1 MEKRITGI
9 AVSPGIAIGKV
20 YLFEKKE
27 VEINKC
33 PCKNPEE
40 EKAKLIEG
48 RNKTKEQ
55 LQKIRETTAKK
66 VSEEKAAIFDAHI
79 TLLEDED
86 LLQEVNDIITDEK
99 VSADYA
105 LSRGIEVYRQILSD
119 VQDEY
124 LRERAG
130 DLADIADRWIRNLLG
145 EKILE
150 LSEVPENSIIVARDL
165 TPSDTANLNLE
176 NTLGF
181 ITEIGGR
188 TSHTSIMARSL
199 EIPAV
204 VGIGSIIKEIKSI
217 SNKGNDLSII
227 LNGNTGGVII
237 EPTEKSI
244 EECKK
249 LKEEFDKSRALLK
262 EYAHR
267 DAISKDGTKIRVY
280 ANIGSPAD
288 LGGALKNGAD
298 GIGLYRTEF
307 LFMENTDFPTEEEQ
321 FKAYKE
327 VVEAMSG
334 HTVTIRTMD
343 IGGDKHLPYLDMPV
357 EENPALGW
365 RALRICL
372 DKPAIIKTQF
382 RALLR
387 ASAFGKV
394 KIMLPMIVS
403 IEELRKAKA
412 IFNDCK
418 LELIKE
424 NITFNESLELGI
436 MIETPSVIFR
446 AESFARES
454 DFFSIGTNDLTQ
466 YTLAS
471 DRGNEKIASICD
483 PYNPSV
489 LIAIKMAID
498 GAHSSGI
505 IISMCGELAG
515 DLLAVPLLFGLG
527 LDVFSISAISIPEVK
542 KMIISLDKSECAM
555 LAKRVLTLSTS
566 EEVKAELL
574 RFMEIHERGDT
585 ISY

>member
-1 MEKRITGI
+1 NYNMEKRITGI
-9 AVSPGIAIGKV
+9 GVSPGIAIGKV
-20 YLFEKKE
+20 YLFLKKDI
-27 VEINKC
+27 VISKC
-33 PCKNPEE
+33 PCKEVE
-40 EKAKLIEG
+40 SEKAKLLEA

-55 LQKIRETTAKK
+55 LLKIRESTAKK

-86 LLQEVNDIITDEK
+86 LLEEVNNIITDDK
-99 VSADYA
+99 VCAEYA
-105 LSRGIEVYRQILSD
+105 LSQGIEIYTKMLSE
-119 VQDEY
+119 VEDEY

-130 DLADIADRWIRNLLG
+130 DLLDISDRWIRNIQG
-145 EKILE
+145 EDIVDVSNLPKD
-150 LSEVPENSIIVARDL
+150 SIVIARDL
-165 TPSDTANLNLE
+165 TPSDTANLDLD
-176 NTLGF
+176 NTLAF
-181 ITEIGGR
+181 VTEIGGR

-199 EIPAV
+199 ELPAV
-204 VGIGSIIKEIKSI
+204 VGVGDSLSDIENDQII
-217 SNKGNDLSII
+217 II
-227 LNGNTGGVII
+227 NGNTGSVIVN
-237 EPTEKSI
+237 PTKESI
-244 EECKK
+244 DECLK
-249 LKEEFDKSRALLK
+249 LKEEFDKKRALLK
-262 EYAHR
+262 EYAHK

-288 LGGALKNGAD
+288 LGGVLKNGAD

-307 LFMENTDFPTEEEQ
+307 LFMENTDFPTEDEQ

-327 VVEAMSG
+327 VAVAMSG

-343 IGGDKHLPYLDMPV
+343 IGGDKYLPYLEMPK

-372 DKPAIIKTQF
+372 DKTSIIRTQF

-387 ASAFGKV
+387 ASAFGKIKV
-394 KIMLPMIVS
+394 MLPMIVS
-403 IEELRKAKA
+403 IEELRKAKS
-412 IFNDCK
+412 IFNECK
-418 LELIKE
+418 LELMKE
-424 NITFNESLELGI
+424 NIPFNEALELGM
-436 MIETPSVIFR
+436 MIETPSVVFR
-446 AESFARES
+446 AEAFARES

-471 DRGNEKIASICD
+471 DRGNEKIAAICD

-489 LIAIKMAID
+489 LIAIKMAIE
-498 GAHSSGI
+498 GAHASGI

-527 LDVFSISAISIPEVK
+527 LDVFSMSAISIPEVK
-542 KMIISLDKSECAM
+542 KMIISLDKSECQM
-555 LAKRVLTLSTS
+555 LAKRVLSLDTA

-574 RFMEIHERGDT
+574 RFIEVHERGGT

>member
-27 VEINKC
+27 IEINKC

-40 EKAKLIEG
+40 EKAKLIEA
-48 RNKTKEQ
+48 RDKTKEQ
-55 LQKIRETTAKK
+55 LQKIRENTAKK

-105 LSRGIEVYRQILSD
+105 LSKGIEVYRQILSD

-130 DLADIADRWIRNLLG
+130 DLADIADRWIRNILG
-145 EKILE
+145 ETIVE
-150 LSEVPENSIIVARDL
+150 LSDIPKNSIIIARDL

-204 VGIGSIIKEIKSI
+204 VGIGSIIKDIKAIKTKSDI
-217 SNKGNDLSII
+217 TII

-237 EPTEKSI
+237 EPSEKSI
-244 EECKK
+244 EECEK
-249 LKEEFDKSRALLK
+249 LKVEFDKNRALLK
-262 EYAHR
+262 EFAHR

-372 DKPAIIKTQF
+372 DRQSIIKTQF

-403 IEELRKAKA
+403 LEELRKAKA

-418 LELIKE
+418 LELMKE
-424 NITFNESLELGI
+424 NVAFNETLELGI
-436 MIETPSVIFR
+436 MIETPSVVFKS
-446 AESFARES
+446 ESFARES

-466 YTLAS
+466 YTLAA

-527 LDVFSISAISIPEVK
+527 LDVFSMSAISIPEVK
-542 KMIISLDKSECAM
+542 KMIISLDKPECAM
-555 LAKRVLTLSTS
+555 LAKRVLSLSTS

-574 RFMEIHERGDT
+574 RFMEIHERGET

>member
-27 VEINKC
+27 IEINKC

-40 EKAKLIEG
+40 EKAKLIEA
-48 RNKTKEQ
+48 RDKTKEQ
-55 LQKIRETTAKK
+55 LQKIRENTAKK

-105 LSRGIEVYRQILSD
+105 LSKGIEVYRQILSD

-130 DLADIADRWIRNLLG
+130 DLADIADRWIRNILG
-145 EKILE
+145 ETIVE
-150 LSEVPENSIIVARDL
+150 LSDIPKNSIIIARDL

-204 VGIGSIIKEIKSI
+204 VGIGSIIKDIKAIKTKSDI
-217 SNKGNDLSII
+217 SII
-227 LNGNTGGVII
+227 VNGNTGGVII
-237 EPTEKSI
+237 EPSEKSI
-244 EECKK
+244 EECEK
-249 LKEEFDKSRALLK
+249 LKVEFDRNRALLK
-262 EYAHR
+262 EFAHR

-372 DKPAIIKTQF
+372 DRQSIIKTQF

-403 IEELRKAKA
+403 LEELRKAKA

-418 LELIKE
+418 LELMKE
-424 NITFNESLELGI
+424 NVAFNEALELGI
-436 MIETPSVIFR
+436 MIETPSVVFKS
-446 AESFARES
+446 ESFARES

-466 YTLAS
+466 YTLAA

-527 LDVFSISAISIPEVK
+527 LDVFSMSAISIPEVK
-542 KMIISLDKSECAM
+542 KMIISLDKPECAM
-555 LAKRVLTLSTS
+555 LAKRVLSLSTS

>member
-27 VEINKC
+27 IEINKC

-40 EKAKLIEG
+40 EKTKLIEA
-48 RNKTKEQ
+48 RDKTKEQ
-55 LQKIRETTAKK
+55 LQKIRENTAKK

-130 DLADIADRWIRNLLG
+130 DLADIADRWIRNILG
-145 EKILE
+145 ETIVE
-150 LSEVPENSIIVARDL
+150 LSDIPKNSIIIARDL

-204 VGIGSIIKEIKSI
+204 VGIGSIIKDIKSI
-217 SNKGNDLSII
+217 KTKSDITII

-237 EPTEKSI
+237 EPSEKSI
-244 EECKK
+244 EECEK
-249 LKEEFDKSRALLK
+249 LKVEFDRNRALLK
-262 EYAHR
+262 EFAHR

-372 DKPAIIKTQF
+372 DRQSIIKTQF

-403 IEELRKAKA
+403 LEELRKAKA

-418 LELIKE
+418 LELMKE
-424 NITFNESLELGI
+424 NVAFNEALELGI
-436 MIETPSVIFR
+436 MIETPSVVFKS
-446 AESFARES
+446 ESFARES

-466 YTLAS
+466 YTLAA
-471 DRGNEKIASICD
+471 DRGNEKMASICD

-527 LDVFSISAISIPEVK
+527 LDVFSMSAISIPEVK
-542 KMIISLDKSECAM
+542 KMIISLDKPECAM
-555 LAKRVLTLSTS
+555 LAKRVLSLSTS

>member
-9 AVSPGIAIGKV
+9 GVSPGIAIGKV
-20 YLFEKKE
+20 YLLVKKDI
-27 VEINKC
+27 VISKC
-33 PCKNPEE
+33 PCKDVSEE
-40 EKAKLIEG
+40 QGKLLDA
-48 RNKTKEQ
+48 RNKTRDQ
-55 LQKIRETTAKK
+55 LIKIRETTAKK

-86 LLQEVNDIITDEK
+86 LLEEVNDIIANDK
-99 VSADYA
+99 VCAEYA
-105 LSRGIEVYRQILSD
+105 LSQGIEVYRKILSE
-119 VQDEY
+119 VEDEY

-130 DLADIADRWIRNLLG
+130 DLVDISDRWIRNIQG
-145 EKILE
+145 EEIADVSNLPKD
-150 LSEVPENSIIVARDL
+150 SIVVARDL
-165 TPSDTANLNLE
+165 TPSDTANLDLD
-176 NTLGF
+176 NTLAF

-199 EIPAV
+199 ELPAV
-204 VGIGSIIKEIKSI
+204 VGIGEIVKDLKNEQTIIV
-217 SNKGNDLSII
+217 
-227 LNGNTGGVII
+227 NGNTGNVII
-237 EPTEKSI
+237 NPSDESI
-244 EECKK
+244 DSCLK
-249 LKEEFDKSRALLK
+249 LKEEFDKKRALLK
-262 EYAHR
+262 EYAHK

-327 VVEAMSG
+327 VAVAMSG

-343 IGGDKHLPYLDMPV
+343 IGGDKYLPYLEMPK

-372 DKPAIIKTQF
+372 DKTSIIKTQF

-387 ASAFGKV
+387 ASAFGKIKV
-394 KIMLPMIVS
+394 MLPMIVS
-403 IEELRKAKA
+403 MEELRKAKN

-418 LELIKE
+418 LELMKE
-424 NITFNESLELGI
+424 NIAFNESLELGM
-436 MIETPSVIFR
+436 MIETPSVVFR
-446 AESFARES
+446 AEAFARES

-471 DRGNEKIASICD
+471 DRGNEKIAAICD

-489 LIAIKMAID
+489 LTAIKMAID
-498 GAHSSGI
+498 GAHASGI

-527 LDVFSISAISIPEVK
+527 LDVFSMSAISIPEVK
-542 KMIISLDKSECAM
+542 KMIISLDKAECKM
-555 LAKRVLTLSTS
+555 LAKRVLSLDTAD
-566 EEVKAELL
+566 EVKAELL
-574 RFMEIHERGDT
+574 RFLEVHEKGGT

>member
-1 MEKRITGI
+1 M
-9 AVSPGIAIGKV
+9 
-20 YLFEKKE
+20 
-27 VEINKC
+27 
-33 PCKNPEE
+33 
-40 EKAKLIEG
+40 
-48 RNKTKEQ
+48 
-55 LQKIRETTAKK
+55 
-66 VSEEKAAIFDAHI
+66 
-79 TLLEDED
+79 LEDED
-86 LLQEVNDIITDEK
+86 LLEEVNNIIADDK
-99 VSADYA
+99 VCAEYA
-105 LSRGIEVYRQILSD
+105 LSQGIEVYTKILSE
-119 VQDEY
+119 VEDEY

-130 DLADIADRWIRNLLG
+130 DLADISDRWIRNIQG
-145 EKILE
+145 EEITDVSNLPKD
-150 LSEVPENSIIVARDL
+150 SVVVARDL
-165 TPSDTANLNLE
+165 TPSDTANLDLD

-204 VGIGSIIKEIKSI
+204 VGIGEILKDLENNQTIII
-217 SNKGNDLSII
+217 
-227 LNGNTGGVII
+227 NGNTGAVII
-237 EPTEKSI
+237 DPSKESI
-244 EECKK
+244 DECLK
-249 LKEEFDKSRALLK
+249 LKDEFDKKRALLK
-262 EYAHR
+262 EYAHK
-267 DAISKDGTKIRVY
+267 DAVSKDGTKIRVY

-288 LGGALKNGAD
+288 LGGVLKNGAD

-327 VVEAMSG
+327 VAVAMSG

-343 IGGDKHLPYLDMPV
+343 IGGDKYLPYLEMPK

-372 DKPAIIKTQF
+372 DKTSIIRTQF

-387 ASAFGKV
+387 ASAFGKIKV
-394 KIMLPMIVS
+394 MLPMIVS
-403 IEELRKAKA
+403 LEELRKAKS
-412 IFNDCK
+412 IFNECK
-418 LELIKE
+418 LELVKE
-424 NITFNESLELGI
+424 NIAFNEALELGM
-436 MIETPSVIFR
+436 MIETPSVVFR
-446 AESFARES
+446 AEAFAREA

-466 YTLAS
+466 YTLAA

-498 GAHSSGI
+498 GAHANGI

-527 LDVFSISAISIPEVK
+527 LDVFSMSAISIPEVK
-542 KMIISLDKSECAM
+542 KMIISLDKTECQM
-555 LAKRVLTLSTS
+555 LAKRVLTLDTAD
-566 EEVKAELL
+566 EVKAELL
-574 RFMEIHERGDT
+574 RFLEIHEKGET

>member
-1 MEKRITGI
+1 MEKRISGI
-9 AVSPGIAIGKV
+9 GVSPGIAIGKV
-20 YLFEKKE
+20 YLLLKKDI
-27 VEINKC
+27 VVSKC
-33 PCKNPEE
+33 PCANVAEE
-40 EKAKLIEG
+40 QKKLLEA

-55 LQKIRETTAKK
+55 LLKIRETTAKK

-86 LLQEVNDIITDEK
+86 LLEEVNNIIADDK
-99 VSADYA
+99 VCAEYA
-105 LSRGIEVYRQILSD
+105 LSQGIEVYTKILSE
-119 VQDEY
+119 VEDEY

-130 DLADIADRWIRNLLG
+130 DLVDISDRWIRNIQG
-145 EKILE
+145 EEIADVSNLPKD
-150 LSEVPENSIIVARDL
+150 SIVVARDL
-165 TPSDTANLNLE
+165 TPSDTANLDLD
-176 NTLGF
+176 NTLAF

-199 EIPAV
+199 ELPAV
-204 VGIGSIIKEIKSI
+204 VGIGEIVKDLQNEQTIIV
-217 SNKGNDLSII
+217 
-227 LNGNTGGVII
+227 NGNTGNVII
-237 EPTEKSI
+237 NPSDESI
-244 EECKK
+244 DSCLK
-249 LKEEFDKSRALLK
+249 LKEEFDKKRALLK
-262 EYAHR
+262 EYAHK

-327 VVEAMSG
+327 VAVAMSG

-343 IGGDKHLPYLDMPV
+343 IGGDKYLPYLEMPK

-372 DKPAIIKTQF
+372 DKTSIIKTQF

-387 ASAFGKV
+387 ASAFGKIKV
-394 KIMLPMIVS
+394 MLPMIVS
-403 IEELRKAKA
+403 MEELRKAKN

-418 LELIKE
+418 LELMKE
-424 NITFNESLELGI
+424 NIAFNESLELGM
-436 MIETPSVIFR
+436 MIETPSVVFR
-446 AESFARES
+446 AEAFARES

-471 DRGNEKIASICD
+471 DRGNEKIAAICD

-489 LIAIKMAID
+489 LTAIKMAID
-498 GAHSSGI
+498 GAHASGI

-527 LDVFSISAISIPEVK
+527 LDVFSMSAISIPEVK
-542 KMIISLDKSECAM
+542 KMIISLDKAECKM
-555 LAKRVLTLSTS
+555 LAKRVLSLDTAD
-566 EEVKAELL
+566 EVKAELL
-574 RFMEIHERGDT
+574 RFLEVHEKGGT

>member
-1 MEKRITGI
+1 MEKKITGI
-9 AVSPGIAIGKV
+9 GVSPGIAIGKV
-20 YLFEKKE
+20 YLFLKKDI
-27 VEINKC
+27 VISKC
-33 PCKNPEE
+33 PCKEVASE
-40 EKAKLIEG
+40 QAKLLDA

-55 LQKIRETTAKK
+55 LLKIREATAKK
-66 VSEEKAAIFDAHI
+66 VSEEKASIFDAHI

-86 LLQEVNDIITDEK
+86 LLEEVNNIIADEK
-99 VSADYA
+99 VCAEYA
-105 LSRGIEVYRQILSD
+105 LSQGIEVYTKILSE
-119 VQDEY
+119 VEDEY

-130 DLADIADRWIRNLLG
+130 DLVDISDRWIRNIQG
-145 EKILE
+145 EEILDVSN
-150 LSEVPENSIIVARDL
+150 LPKDSIVVARDL
-165 TPSDTANLNLE
+165 TPSDTANLDLD
-176 NTLGF
+176 NTLAF

-199 EIPAV
+199 ELPAV
-204 VGIGSIIKEIKSI
+204 VGLGEIIK
-217 SNKGNDLSII
+217 DLKNQETII
-227 LNGNTGGVII
+227 VNGNTGSVII
-237 EPTEKSI
+237 EPTTKSI
-244 EECKK
+244 DECLK
-249 LKEEFDKSRALLK
+249 LKDEFDKKRALLK
-262 EYAHR
+262 EYAHK

-307 LFMENTDFPTEEEQ
+307 LFMESTDFPTEEEQ

-327 VVEAMSG
+327 VAVAMSG

-343 IGGDKHLPYLDMPV
+343 IGGDKYLPYLDMPK

-372 DKPAIIKTQF
+372 DRTSIIKTQF

-387 ASAFGKV
+387 ASAFGKIKV
-394 KIMLPMIVS
+394 MLPMIVAV
-403 IEELRKAKA
+403 EELRKAKA
-412 IFNDCK
+412 IFNECK
-418 LELIKE
+418 LELMKE
-424 NITFNESLELGI
+424 NIAFNEALELGM
-436 MIETPSVIFR
+436 MIETPSVVFR
-446 AESFARES
+446 AEAFAREA

-471 DRGNEKIASICD
+471 DRGNEKIAGICD

-489 LIAIKMAID
+489 LIAIKMAIE
-498 GAHSSGI
+498 GAHASGI

-527 LDVFSISAISIPEVK
+527 LDVFSMSAISIPEVK
-542 KMIISLDKSECAM
+542 KMIISLEKSECQM
-555 LAKRVLTLSTS
+555 LAKRVLSLDTA

-574 RFMEIHERGDT
+574 RFIEVHERGGT

>member
-27 VEINKC
+27 IEINKC

-40 EKAKLIEG
+40 EKAKLIEA
-48 RNKTKEQ
+48 RDKTKEQ
-55 LQKIRETTAKK
+55 LQKIRENTAKK

-105 LSRGIEVYRQILSD
+105 LSKGIEVYRQILSD

-130 DLADIADRWIRNLLG
+130 DLADIADRWIRNILG
-145 EKILE
+145 ETIVE
-150 LSEVPENSIIVARDL
+150 LSDIPKNSIIIARDL

-204 VGIGSIIKEIKSI
+204 VGIGSIIKDIKSI
-217 SNKGNDLSII
+217 KTKSDITII

-237 EPTEKSI
+237 EPSEKSI
-244 EECKK
+244 EECEK
-249 LKEEFDKSRALLK
+249 LKVEFDRNRALLK
-262 EYAHR
+262 EFAHR

-372 DKPAIIKTQF
+372 DRQSIIKTQF

-403 IEELRKAKA
+403 MEELRKAKA

-418 LELIKE
+418 LELMKE
-424 NITFNESLELGI
+424 NVAFNEALELGI
-436 MIETPSVIFR
+436 MIETPSVVFKS
-446 AESFARES
+446 ESFARES

-466 YTLAS
+466 YTLAA

-527 LDVFSISAISIPEVK
+527 LDVFSMSAISIPEVK
-542 KMIISLDKSECAM
+542 KMIISLDKPECAM
-555 LAKRVLTLSTS
+555 LAKRVLSLSTS

>member
-1 MEKRITGI
+1 MEKKITGI

-20 YLFEKKE
+20 YLFEKKDI
-27 VEINKC
+27 EINKC

-40 EKAKLIEG
+40 EKVKLIES

-105 LSRGIEVYRQILSD
+105 LSKGIEVYKQILSE

-130 DLADIADRWIRNLLG
+130 DLADIADRWIRNMLG
-145 EKILE
+145 EKIIE
-150 LSEVPENSIIVARDL
+150 LSDIPKNSIIVARDL

-204 VGIGSIIKEIKSI
+204 VGIGSIIKEIKSYAD
-217 SNKGNDLSII
+217 DLTII

-237 EPTEKSI
+237 EPSEKSI
-244 EECKK
+244 EECER
-249 LKEEFDKSRALLK
+249 LKEEFEKNRALLK
-262 EYAHR
+262 EFAHR

-343 IGGDKHLPYLDMPV
+343 IGGDKHLPYLDMPN

-372 DKPAIIKTQF
+372 DRQSIIKTQF

-403 IEELRKAKA
+403 LEELRKAKA

-424 NITFNESLELGI
+424 NIAFNESLELGI
-436 MIETPSVIFR
+436 MIETPSVVFKS
-446 AESFARES
+446 ESFARES

-466 YTLAS
+466 YTLAA

-527 LDVFSISAISIPEVK
+527 LDVFSMSAISIPEVK
-542 KMIISLDKSECAM
+542 KMIISLDKPECAM
-555 LAKRVLTLSTS
+555 LAKRVLSLSTS

-574 RFMEIHERGDT
+574 RFMEIHERGET

>member
-27 VEINKC
+27 IEINKC

-40 EKAKLIEG
+40 EKTKLIEA
-48 RNKTKEQ
+48 RDKTKEQ
-55 LQKIRETTAKK
+55 LQKIRENTAKK

-105 LSRGIEVYRQILSD
+105 LSKGIEVYRQILSD

-130 DLADIADRWIRNLLG
+130 DLADIADRWIRNILG
-145 EKILE
+145 ETIVE
-150 LSEVPENSIIVARDL
+150 LSDIPKNSIIIARDL

-204 VGIGSIIKEIKSI
+204 VGIGSIIKDIKSI
-217 SNKGNDLSII
+217 KTKSDISII
-227 LNGNTGGVII
+227 VNGNTGGVII
-237 EPTEKSI
+237 EPSEKSI
-244 EECKK
+244 EECEK
-249 LKEEFDKSRALLK
+249 LKVEFDKNRALLK
-262 EYAHR
+262 EFAHR

-372 DKPAIIKTQF
+372 DRQSIIKTQF

-403 IEELRKAKA
+403 MEELRKAKA

-418 LELIKE
+418 LELVKE
-424 NITFNESLELGI
+424 NIAFNETLELGI
-436 MIETPSVIFR
+436 MIETPSVVFKS
-446 AESFARES
+446 ESFARES

-466 YTLAS
+466 YTLAA

-527 LDVFSISAISIPEVK
+527 LDVFSMSAISIPEVK
-542 KMIISLDKSECAM
+542 KMIISLDKPECAM
-555 LAKRVLTLSTS
+555 LAKRVLSLSTS

>member
-9 AVSPGIAIGKV
+9 AVSPGIAIGRI

-27 VEINKC
+27 IEINKC

-40 EKAKLIEG
+40 EKAKLIEA

-105 LSRGIEVYRQILSD
+105 LSKGIEVYRQILSD

-130 DLADIADRWIRNLLG
+130 DLADIADRWIRNILG
-145 EKILE
+145 ETIVE
-150 LSEVPENSIIVARDL
+150 LSDIPKNSIIIARDL

-204 VGIGSIIKEIKSI
+204 VGIGSIIKDIKDI
-217 SNKGNDLSII
+217 KTKKDLTII

-237 EPTEKSI
+237 EPSEKSI
-244 EECKK
+244 EECEK
-249 LKEEFDKSRALLK
+249 LKIEFDKNRALLK
-262 EYAHR
+262 EFAHR
-267 DAISKDGTKIRVY
+267 DAVSKDGTKIRVY

-343 IGGDKHLPYLDMPV
+343 IGGDKHLPYLDMPA

-372 DKPAIIKTQF
+372 DRQSIIKTQF

-403 IEELRKAKA
+403 LEELRKAKA

-418 LELIKE
+418 LELMKE
-424 NITFNESLELGI
+424 NVAFNEALELGI
-436 MIETPSVIFR
+436 MIETPSVVFKS
-446 AESFARES
+446 ESFARES

-466 YTLAS
+466 YTLAA

-527 LDVFSISAISIPEVK
+527 LDVFSMSAISIPEVK
-542 KMIISLDKSECAM
+542 KMIISLDKPECAM
-555 LAKRVLTLSTS
+555 LAKRVLSLSTS

>member
-20 YLFEKKE
+20 YLFEKKDL
-27 VEINKC
+27 EINKC

-40 EKAKLIEG
+40 EKVKLIEG
-48 RNKTKEQ
+48 RNKAKEQ

-105 LSRGIEVYRQILSD
+105 LSRGIEVYRQILSE

-130 DLADIADRWIRNLLG
+130 DLADIADRWIRNILG
-145 EKILE
+145 EKIIE
-150 LSEVPENSIIVARDL
+150 LSDIPQNSIIVARDL

-204 VGIGSIIKEIKSI
+204 VGIGSIIKEIKPHAD
-217 SNKGNDLSII
+217 NLTII

-237 EPTEKSI
+237 EPSEKSI

-249 LKEEFDKSRALLK
+249 LKEEFDKNRALLK
-262 EYAHR
+262 EFAHR

-343 IGGDKHLPYLDMPV
+343 IGGDKHLPYLDMPN

-372 DKPAIIKTQF
+372 DRQSIIKTQF

-403 IEELRKAKA
+403 LEELRKAKA

-424 NITFNESLELGI
+424 NIAFNEALELGI
-436 MIETPSVIFR
+436 MIETPSVVFKS
-446 AESFARES
+446 ESFARES

-466 YTLAS
+466 YTLAA
-471 DRGNEKIASICD
+471 DRGNERIASICD

-527 LDVFSISAISIPEVK
+527 LDVFSMSAISIPEVK
-542 KMIISLDKSECAM
+542 KMIISLDKPECAM
-555 LAKRVLTLSTS
+555 LAKRVLSLSTA

>member
-27 VEINKC
+27 IEINKC

-40 EKAKLIEG
+40 EKAKLIEA
-48 RNKTKEQ
+48 RDKTKEQ
-55 LQKIRETTAKK
+55 LQKIRENTAKK

-130 DLADIADRWIRNLLG
+130 DLADIADRWIRNILG
-145 EKILE
+145 ETIVE
-150 LSEVPENSIIVARDL
+150 LSDIPKNSIIIARDL

-204 VGIGSIIKEIKSI
+204 VGIGSIIKDIKAIKTKSDI
-217 SNKGNDLSII
+217 SII
-227 LNGNTGGVII
+227 VNGNTGGVII
-237 EPTEKSI
+237 EPSEKSI
-244 EECKK
+244 EECEK
-249 LKEEFDKSRALLK
+249 LKVEFDRNRALLK
-262 EYAHR
+262 EFAHR

-372 DKPAIIKTQF
+372 DRQSIIKTQF

-403 IEELRKAKA
+403 LEELRKAKA

-418 LELIKE
+418 LELMKE
-424 NITFNESLELGI
+424 NVAFNEALELGI
-436 MIETPSVIFR
+436 MIETPSVVFKS
-446 AESFARES
+446 ESFARES

-466 YTLAS
+466 YTLAA

-527 LDVFSISAISIPEVK
+527 LDVFSMSAISIPEVK
-542 KMIISLDKSECAM
+542 KMIISLDKPECAM
-555 LAKRVLTLSTS
+555 LAKRVLSLSTS

>member
-1 MEKRITGI
+1 MEKRISGI
-9 AVSPGIAIGKV
+9 GISPGIAIGKV
-20 YLFEKKE
+20 YLLLKKDI
-27 VEINKC
+27 VVSKC
-33 PCKNPEE
+33 PCANVAEE
-40 EKAKLIEG
+40 QKKLLEA

-55 LQKIRETTAKK
+55 LLKIRETTAKK

-86 LLQEVNDIITDEK
+86 LLEEVNNIIADDK
-99 VSADYA
+99 VCAEYA
-105 LSRGIEVYRQILSD
+105 LSQGIEVYTKILSE
-119 VQDEY
+119 VEDEY

-130 DLADIADRWIRNLLG
+130 DLVDISDRWIRNIQG
-145 EKILE
+145 EEIVDVSNLPKD
-150 LSEVPENSIIVARDL
+150 SIVVARDL
-165 TPSDTANLNLE
+165 TPSDTANLDLD

-199 EIPAV
+199 ELPAV
-204 VGIGSIIKEIKSI
+204 VGIGEILKDLENNQTIII
-217 SNKGNDLSII
+217 
-227 LNGNTGGVII
+227 NGNTGAVII
-237 EPTEKSI
+237 DPSKESI
-244 EECKK
+244 DECLK
-249 LKEEFDKSRALLK
+249 LKDEFDKKRALLK
-262 EYAHR
+262 EYAHK
-267 DAISKDGTKIRVY
+267 DAVSKDGTKIRVY

-288 LGGALKNGAD
+288 LGGVLKNGAD

-327 VVEAMSG
+327 VAVAMSG

-343 IGGDKHLPYLDMPV
+343 IGGDKYLPYLEMPK

-372 DKPAIIKTQF
+372 DKTSIIRTQF

-387 ASAFGKV
+387 ASAFGKIKV
-394 KIMLPMIVS
+394 MLPMIVS
-403 IEELRKAKA
+403 LEELRKAKA
-412 IFNDCK
+412 IFNECK
-418 LELIKE
+418 LELVKE
-424 NITFNESLELGI
+424 KIAFNEALELGM
-436 MIETPSVIFR
+436 MIETPSVVFR
-446 AESFARES
+446 AEAFAREA

-498 GAHSSGI
+498 GAHANGI

-527 LDVFSISAISIPEVK
+527 LDVFSMSAISIPEVK
-542 KMIISLDKSECAM
+542 KMIISLDKTECQM
-555 LAKRVLTLSTS
+555 LAKRVLTLDTAD
-566 EEVKAELL
+566 EVKAELL
-574 RFMEIHERGDT
+574 RFLEIHEKGET

>member
-9 AVSPGIAIGKV
+9 GVSPGIAIGKV
-20 YLFEKKE
+20 YLFIKKDI
-27 VEINKC
+27 VISKC
-33 PCKNPEE
+33 PCKEVTSE
-40 EKAKLIEG
+40 QAKLLEA

-86 LLQEVNDIITDEK
+86 LLEEVNNIIADDK
-99 VSADYA
+99 VCAEYA
-105 LSRGIEVYRQILSD
+105 LSQGIETYTKMLSE
-119 VQDEY
+119 VEDEY

-130 DLADIADRWIRNLLG
+130 DLVDISDRWIRNIQG
-145 EKILE
+145 EDIVDVSNLPKD
-150 LSEVPENSIIVARDL
+150 SIVIARDL
-165 TPSDTANLNLE
+165 TPSDTANLDLD
-176 NTLGF
+176 NTLAF
-181 ITEIGGR
+181 VTEIGGR

-199 EIPAV
+199 ELPAV
-204 VGIGSIIKEIKSI
+204 VGVGNNLKDLKNDQIIIV
-217 SNKGNDLSII
+217 
-227 LNGNTGGVII
+227 NGNTGSVIVN
-237 EPTEKSI
+237 PTKESI
-244 EECKK
+244 DECLK
-249 LKEEFDKSRALLK
+249 LKEEFDKKRALLK
-262 EYAHR
+262 EYAHK

-327 VVEAMSG
+327 VAVAMSG

-343 IGGDKHLPYLDMPV
+343 IGGDKYLPYLDMPK

-372 DKPAIIKTQF
+372 DKTSIIRTQF

-387 ASAFGKV
+387 ASAFGKIKV
-394 KIMLPMIVS
+394 MLPMIVS
-403 IEELRKAKA
+403 LEELRKAKA
-412 IFNDCK
+412 IFNECK
-418 LELIKE
+418 LELMKE
-424 NITFNESLELGI
+424 NIPFNEALELGM
-436 MIETPSVIFR
+436 MIETPSVVFR

-471 DRGNEKIASICD
+471 DRGNEKIAAICD

-489 LIAIKMAID
+489 LIAIKMAIE
-498 GAHSSGI
+498 GAHASGI

-527 LDVFSISAISIPEVK
+527 LDVFSMSAISIPEVK
-542 KMIISLDKSECAM
+542 KMIISLEKAECQM
-555 LAKRVLTLSTS
+555 LAKRVLSLDTA

-574 RFMEIHERGDT
+574 RFIEVHEKGGT

>member
-9 AVSPGIAIGKV
+9 AVSPGIAIGKI

-27 VEINKC
+27 IEINKC

-40 EKAKLIEG
+40 EKVKLIEA

-55 LQKIRETTAKK
+55 LQKIRDTTAKK
-66 VSEEKAAIFDAHI
+66 VYEEKAAIFDAHI

-105 LSRGIEVYRQILSD
+105 LSKGIEVYRQILSD

-130 DLADIADRWIRNLLG
+130 DLADIADRWIRNILG
-145 EKILE
+145 ETIVE
-150 LSEVPENSIIVARDL
+150 LSDIPKNSIIIARDL

-204 VGIGSIIKEIKSI
+204 VGIGSIIKDIKDI
-217 SNKGNDLSII
+217 KTKNDLTII

-237 EPTEKSI
+237 EPSQKSI
-244 EECKK
+244 EECEK
-249 LKEEFDKSRALLK
+249 LKIEFDKNRALLK
-262 EYAHR
+262 EFAHR
-267 DAISKDGTKIRVY
+267 DAVSKDGTKIRVY

-343 IGGDKHLPYLDMPV
+343 IGGDKHLPYLDMPA

-372 DKPAIIKTQF
+372 DRQSIIKTQF

-403 IEELRKAKA
+403 LEELRKAKA

-418 LELIKE
+418 LELMKE
-424 NITFNESLELGI
+424 NVAFNEALELGI
-436 MIETPSVIFR
+436 MIETPSVVFKS
-446 AESFARES
+446 ESFARES

-466 YTLAS
+466 YTLAA

-527 LDVFSISAISIPEVK
+527 LDVFSMSAISIPEVK
-542 KMIISLDKSECAM
+542 KMIISLDKPECAM
-555 LAKRVLTLSTS
+555 LAKRVLSLSTS

>member
-27 VEINKC
+27 IEINKC

-40 EKAKLIEG
+40 EKAKLLEA

-105 LSRGIEVYRQILSD
+105 LSKGIEVYRQILSD

-130 DLADIADRWIRNLLG
+130 DLADIADRWIRNILG
-145 EKILE
+145 ETIVE
-150 LSEVPENSIIVARDL
+150 LSDIPKNSIIIARDL

-204 VGIGSIIKEIKSI
+204 VGIGSIIKDIKDI
-217 SNKGNDLSII
+217 KTKKDLTII

-237 EPTEKSI
+237 EPSEKSI
-244 EECKK
+244 EECEK
-249 LKEEFDKSRALLK
+249 LKIEFDKNRALLK
-262 EYAHR
+262 EFAHR
-267 DAISKDGTKIRVY
+267 DAVSKDGTKIRVY

-343 IGGDKHLPYLDMPV
+343 IGGDKHLPYLDMPA

-372 DKPAIIKTQF
+372 DRQSIIKTQF

-403 IEELRKAKA
+403 LEELRKAKA

-418 LELIKE
+418 LELMKE
-424 NITFNESLELGI
+424 NVAFNEALELGI
-436 MIETPSVIFR
+436 MIETPSVVFKS
-446 AESFARES
+446 ESFARES

-466 YTLAS
+466 YTLAA

-515 DLLAVPLLFGLG
+515 DSLAVPLLFGLG
-527 LDVFSISAISIPEVK
+527 LDVFSMSAISIPEVK
-542 KMIISLDKSECAM
+542 KMIISLDKPECAM
-555 LAKRVLTLSTS
+555 LAKRVLSLSTS

>member
-86 LLQEVNDIITDEK
+86 LLQEVNDIINDEK

-204 VGIGSIIKEIKSI
+204 VGIGSIMKDI
-217 SNKGNDLSII
+217 NPADNDLSII

-249 LKEEFDKSRALLK
+249 L
-262 EYAHR
+262 
-267 DAISKDGTKIRVY
+267 
-280 ANIGSPAD
+280 
-288 LGGALKNGAD
+288 
-298 GIGLYRTEF
+298 
-307 LFMENTDFPTEEEQ
+307 
-321 FKAYKE
+321 
-327 VVEAMSG
+327 
-334 HTVTIRTMD
+334 
-343 IGGDKHLPYLDMPV
+343 
-357 EENPALGW
+357 
-365 RALRICL
+365 
-372 DKPAIIKTQF
+372 
-382 RALLR
+382 
-387 ASAFGKV
+387 
-394 KIMLPMIVS
+394 
-403 IEELRKAKA
+403 
-412 IFNDCK
+412 
-418 LELIKE
+418 
-424 NITFNESLELGI
+424 
-436 MIETPSVIFR
+436 
-446 AESFARES
+446 
-454 DFFSIGTNDLTQ
+454 
-466 YTLAS
+466 
-471 DRGNEKIASICD
+471 
-483 PYNPSV
+483 
-489 LIAIKMAID
+489 
-498 GAHSSGI
+498 
-505 IISMCGELAG
+505 
-515 DLLAVPLLFGLG
+515 
-527 LDVFSISAISIPEVK
+527 
-542 KMIISLDKSECAM
+542 
-555 LAKRVLTLSTS
+555 
-566 EEVKAELL
+566 
-574 RFMEIHERGDT
+574 
-585 ISY
+585 

>member
-1 MEKRITGI
+1 MEKRISGI
-9 AVSPGIAIGKV
+9 GVSPGIAIGKV
-20 YLFEKKE
+20 YLLLKKNL
-27 VEINKC
+27 VISKC
-33 PCKNPEE
+33 PCKEVAEE
-40 EKAKLIEG
+40 QKKLLDA
-48 RNKTKEQ
+48 RNKTKDQ
-55 LQKIRETTAKK
+55 LLKIRSATAKK

-86 LLQEVNDIITDEK
+86 LLEEVNNLIADDK
-99 VSADYA
+99 VCAEYA
-105 LSRGIEVYRQILSD
+105 LSQGIEVYTKILSE
-119 VQDEY
+119 VEDEY

-130 DLADIADRWIRNLLG
+130 DLVDVADRWIRNIQG
-145 EKILE
+145 EE
-150 LSEVPENSIIVARDL
+150 IIDVSNLPKDSVVVARDL
-165 TPSDTANLNLE
+165 TPSDTANLDLD

-199 EIPAV
+199 ELPAV
-204 VGIGSIIKEIKSI
+204 VGVGEILKDLENNQII
-217 SNKGNDLSII
+217 II
-227 LNGNTGGVII
+227 NGNTGTVII
-237 EPTEKSI
+237 NPTKESV
-244 EECKK
+244 EECLK
-249 LKEEFDKSRALLK
+249 LKDEFDKKTALLK
-262 EYAHR
+262 EYAHK

-288 LGGALKNGAD
+288 LGGVLKNGAD

-327 VVEAMSG
+327 VAVAMSG

-343 IGGDKHLPYLDMPV
+343 IGGDKYLPYLEMPN

-372 DKPAIIKTQF
+372 DRTAIIKTQF

-387 ASAFGKV
+387 ASAFGKIKV
-394 KIMLPMIVS
+394 MLPMIVAL
-403 IEELRKAKA
+403 EELRKAKA
-412 IFNDCK
+412 IFNECK
-418 LELIKE
+418 LELLKE
-424 NITFNESLELGI
+424 NIDFNEALELGM
-436 MIETPSVIFR
+436 MIETPSVVFR
-446 AESFARES
+446 AEAFAREA

-471 DRGNEKIASICD
+471 DRGNEKIARICD

-489 LIAIKMAID
+489 LIAIKMAIE
-498 GAHSSGI
+498 GAHANGI

-527 LDVFSISAISIPEVK
+527 LDVFSMSAISIPEVK
-542 KMIISLDKSECAM
+542 KMIISLDKAECKM
-555 LAKRVLTLSTS
+555 LAKRVLTLGTA

-574 RFMEIHERGDT
+574 RFLEIHEKGGT

>member
-9 AVSPGIAIGKV
+9 GVSPGIAIGKI
-20 YLFEKKE
+20 YIFNPKKIE
-27 VEINKC
+27 LNKC
-33 PCKNPEE
+33 PCKDPEK
-40 EKAKLIEG
+40 EKIKLLEA

-55 LQKIRETTAKK
+55 LEKIREIASKK
-66 VSEEKAAIFDAHI
+66 VSAEKASIFDAHI

-86 LLQEVNDIITDEK
+86 LLEEVNGIITDDK
-99 VSADYA
+99 VAADYA
-105 LSRGIEVYRQILSD
+105 LSKGVEVYKQILSE
-119 VQDEY
+119 VEDEY
-124 LRERAG
+124 LRERAN
-130 DLADIADRWIRNLLG
+130 DLTDIAERWIRNIRG
-145 EKILE
+145 EKILD
-150 LSEVPENSIIVARDL
+150 LSALPENSIVVARDL
-165 TPSDTANLNLE
+165 TPSDTANLDLD

-204 VGIGSIIKEIKSI
+204 VGIGEIIKDIKNEDI
-217 SNKGNDLSII
+217 II

-237 EPTEKSI
+237 NPTEKSI
-244 EECKK
+244 EDSEK
-249 LKEEFDKSRALLK
+249 LKEEFDKKRALLK

-288 LGGALKNGAD
+288 LGGVLKNGAD

-307 LFMENTDFPTEEEQ
+307 LFMENTNFPTEEEQ

-327 VVEAMSG
+327 VAEAMSG

-343 IGGDKHLPYLDMPV
+343 IGGDKYLPYLEMPK

-387 ASAFGKV
+387 ASAFGKIKV
-394 KIMLPMIVS
+394 MLPMIVS
-403 IEELRKAKA
+403 IEELRKAKN
-412 IFNDCK
+412 IFNECK
-418 LELIKE
+418 LELMKE
-424 NITFNESLELGI
+424 NIAFNEALELGM
-436 MIETPSVIFR
+436 MIETPSVVFR
-446 AESFARES
+446 AEAFARES

-471 DRGNEKIASICD
+471 DRGN
-483 PYNPSV
+483 
-489 LIAIKMAID
+489 
-498 GAHSSGI
+498 
-505 IISMCGELAG
+505 
-515 DLLAVPLLFGLG
+515 
-527 LDVFSISAISIPEVK
+527 
-542 KMIISLDKSECAM
+542 
-555 LAKRVLTLSTS
+555 
-566 EEVKAELL
+566 
-574 RFMEIHERGDT
+574 
-585 ISY
+585 

>member
-9 AVSPGIAIGKV
+9 GVSPGIAIGKV
-20 YLFEKKE
+20 YLLLKKE
-27 VEINKC
+27 LSVSKC
-33 PCKNPEE
+33 PCKEVE
-40 EKAKLIEG
+40 AEQAKLLEA

-55 LQKIRETTAKK
+55 LLKIRETTAKK

-86 LLQEVNDIITDEK
+86 LLEEVNNIIADEK

-105 LSRGIEVYRQILSD
+105 LSQGIDVYTKMLSEVE
-119 VQDEY
+119 DEY

-130 DLADIADRWIRNLLG
+130 DLADISDRWIRNIQG
-145 EKILE
+145 EDIVDVSNLPKD
-150 LSEVPENSIIVARDL
+150 SIVIARDL
-165 TPSDTANLNLE
+165 TPSDTANLDLY
-176 NTLGF
+176 NTLAF
-181 ITEIGGR
+181 VTEIGGR

-199 EIPAV
+199 ELPAV
-204 VGIGSIIKEIKSI
+204 VGIGELLKDLENEQIIIV
-217 SNKGNDLSII
+217 
-227 LNGNTGGVII
+227 NGNTGAVII
-237 EPTEKSI
+237 NPGKESI
-244 EECKK
+244 DECLK
-249 LKEEFDKSRALLK
+249 LKEEFDKKRALLK
-262 EYAHR
+262 EYAHK
-267 DAISKDGTKIRVY
+267 DAVSKDGTKIRVY

-327 VVEAMSG
+327 VAVAMSG

-343 IGGDKHLPYLDMPV
+343 IGGDKYLPYLDMPK

-372 DKPAIIKTQF
+372 DKTAIIKTQF

-387 ASAFGKV
+387 ASAFGKIKV
-394 KIMLPMIVS
+394 MLPMIVS

-412 IFNDCK
+412 IFNECK
-418 LELIKE
+418 LELMKE
-424 NITFNESLELGI
+424 DIEFNEALELGM
-436 MIETPSVIFR
+436 MIETPSVVFR
-446 AESFARES
+446 SEAFAREA

-489 LIAIKMAID
+489 LIAIKMAIE
-498 GAHSSGI
+498 GAHANGI

-527 LDVFSISAISIPEVK
+527 LDVFSMSAISIPEVK
-542 KMIISLDKSECAM
+542 KMIISLDKAECQR
-555 LAKRVLTLSTS
+555 LAKRVISLDTA

-574 RFMEIHERGDT
+574 RFLEIHEKGES

>member
-9 AVSPGIAIGKV
+9 GVSPGIAIGKV
-20 YLFEKKE
+20 YLLIKKDI
-27 VEINKC
+27 VISKC
-33 PCKNPEE
+33 PCKNVSEE
-40 EKAKLIEG
+40 QEKLLDA
-48 RNKTKEQ
+48 RNKTRDQ
-55 LQKIRETTAKK
+55 LIKIREATAKK

-86 LLQEVNDIITDEK
+86 LLEEVNDIIANDK
-99 VSADYA
+99 VCAEYA
-105 LSRGIEVYRQILSD
+105 LSQGIEVYRKILSE
-119 VQDEY
+119 VEDEY

-130 DLADIADRWIRNLLG
+130 DLVDISDRWIRNIQG
-145 EKILE
+145 EEIADVSNLPKD
-150 LSEVPENSIIVARDL
+150 SIVVARDL
-165 TPSDTANLNLE
+165 TPSDTANLDLD
-176 NTLGF
+176 NTLAF

-199 EIPAV
+199 ELPAV
-204 VGIGSIIKEIKSI
+204 VGIGEIVKDLKNEQTIIV
-217 SNKGNDLSII
+217 
-227 LNGNTGGVII
+227 NGNTGNVII
-237 EPTEKSI
+237 NPSDDSI
-244 EECKK
+244 DSCLK
-249 LKEEFDKSRALLK
+249 LKEEFDKKRALLK
-262 EYAHR
+262 EYAHK

-307 LFMENTDFPTEEEQ
+307 LFMENTDFPTEDEQ

-327 VVEAMSG
+327 VAVAMSG

-343 IGGDKHLPYLDMPV
+343 IGGDKYLPYLEMPK

-372 DKPAIIKTQF
+372 DKTSIIRTQF

-387 ASAFGKV
+387 ASAFGKIKV
-394 KIMLPMIVS
+394 MLPMIVS
-403 IEELRKAKA
+403 MEELRKAKT

-418 LELIKE
+418 LELMKE
-424 NITFNESLELGI
+424 NIAFNEALELGM
-436 MIETPSVIFR
+436 MIETPSVVFR

-498 GAHSSGI
+498 GAHASGI

-527 LDVFSISAISIPEVK
+527 LDVFSMSAISIPEVK
-542 KMIISLDKSECAM
+542 KMIISLDKAECQM
-555 LAKRVLTLSTS
+555 LAKRVLSLDTAD
-566 EEVKAELL
+566 EVKAELL
-574 RFMEIHERGDT
+574 RFLEIHEKGGT

>member
-27 VEINKC
+27 IEINKC

-40 EKAKLIEG
+40 EKAKLIEA
-48 RNKTKEQ
+48 RDKTKEQ
-55 LQKIRETTAKK
+55 LQKIRENTAKK

-105 LSRGIEVYRQILSD
+105 LSKGIEVYRQILSD

-130 DLADIADRWIRNLLG
+130 DLADIADRWIRNILG
-145 EKILE
+145 ETIVE
-150 LSEVPENSIIVARDL
+150 LSDIPKNSIIIARDL

-204 VGIGSIIKEIKSI
+204 VGIGSIIKDIKDIKTKSDI
-217 SNKGNDLSII
+217 SII

-237 EPTEKSI
+237 EPSEKSI
-244 EECKK
+244 EECEK
-249 LKEEFDKSRALLK
+249 LKVEFDRNRALLK
-262 EYAHR
+262 EFAHR

-372 DKPAIIKTQF
+372 DRQSIIKTQF

-403 IEELRKAKA
+403 LEELRKAKA

-418 LELIKE
+418 LELMKE
-424 NITFNESLELGI
+424 NVAFNEALELGI
-436 MIETPSVIFR
+436 MIETPSVVFKS
-446 AESFARES
+446 ESFARES

-466 YTLAS
+466 YTLAA

-527 LDVFSISAISIPEVK
+527 LDVFSMSAISIPEVK
-542 KMIISLDKSECAM
+542 KMIISLDKPECAM
-555 LAKRVLTLSTS
+555 LAKRVLSLSTS

>member
-9 AVSPGIAIGKV
+9 GVSPGIAIGKV
-20 YLFEKKE
+20 YLFLKKDI
-27 VEINKC
+27 VISKC
-33 PCKNPEE
+33 PCKEVE
-40 EKAKLIEG
+40 SEKAKLLEA

-55 LQKIRETTAKK
+55 LLKIRESTAKK

-86 LLQEVNDIITDEK
+86 LLEEVNNIITDDK
-99 VSADYA
+99 VCAEYA
-105 LSRGIEVYRQILSD
+105 LSQGIEIYTKMLSE
-119 VQDEY
+119 VEDEY

-130 DLADIADRWIRNLLG
+130 DLLDISDRWIRNIQG
-145 EKILE
+145 EDIVDVSNLPKD
-150 LSEVPENSIIVARDL
+150 SIVIARDL
-165 TPSDTANLNLE
+165 TPSDTANLDLD
-176 NTLGF
+176 NTLAF
-181 ITEIGGR
+181 VTEIGGR

-199 EIPAV
+199 ELPAV
-204 VGIGSIIKEIKSI
+204 VGVGDSLSDIENDQII
-217 SNKGNDLSII
+217 II
-227 LNGNTGGVII
+227 NGNTGSVIVN
-237 EPTEKSI
+237 PTKESI
-244 EECKK
+244 DECLK
-249 LKEEFDKSRALLK
+249 LKEEFDKKRALLK
-262 EYAHR
+262 EYAHK

-288 LGGALKNGAD
+288 LGGVLKNGAD

-307 LFMENTDFPTEEEQ
+307 LFMENTDFPTEDEQ

-327 VVEAMSG
+327 VAVAMSG

-343 IGGDKHLPYLDMPV
+343 IGGDKYLPYLEMPK

-372 DKPAIIKTQF
+372 DKTSIIRTQF

-387 ASAFGKV
+387 ASAFGKIKV
-394 KIMLPMIVS
+394 MLPMIVS
-403 IEELRKAKA
+403 IEELRKAKS
-412 IFNDCK
+412 IFNECK
-418 LELIKE
+418 LELMKE
-424 NITFNESLELGI
+424 NIPFNEALELGM
-436 MIETPSVIFR
+436 MIETPSVVFR
-446 AESFARES
+446 AEAFARES

-471 DRGNEKIASICD
+471 DRGNEKIAAICD

-489 LIAIKMAID
+489 LIAIKMAIE
-498 GAHSSGI
+498 GAHASGI

-527 LDVFSISAISIPEVK
+527 LDVFSMSAISIPEVK
-542 KMIISLDKSECAM
+542 KMIISLDKSECQM
-555 LAKRVLTLSTS
+555 LAKRVLSLDTA

-574 RFMEIHERGDT
+574 RFIEVHERGGT

>member
-20 YLFEKKE
+20 YLFEKKDL
-27 VEINKC
+27 EINKC

-40 EKAKLIEG
+40 EKVKLIEG
-48 RNKTKEQ
+48 RNKAKEQ

-105 LSRGIEVYRQILSD
+105 LSKGIEVYRQILSE

-130 DLADIADRWIRNLLG
+130 DLADIADRWIRNILG
-145 EKILE
+145 EKIIE
-150 LSEVPENSIIVARDL
+150 LSDIPQNSIIVARDL

-204 VGIGSIIKEIKSI
+204 VGIGSIIKEIKPHAD
-217 SNKGNDLSII
+217 DLTII

-237 EPTEKSI
+237 EPSEKSI

-249 LKEEFDKSRALLK
+249 LKEEFDKNRALLK
-262 EYAHR
+262 EFAHR

-343 IGGDKHLPYLDMPV
+343 IGGDKHLPYLDMPN

-365 RALRICL
+365 RALRICF
-372 DKPAIIKTQF
+372 DRQSIIKTQF

-403 IEELRKAKA
+403 LEELRKAKA

-424 NITFNESLELGI
+424 NIAFNEALELGI
-436 MIETPSVIFR
+436 MIETPSVVFKS
-446 AESFARES
+446 ESFARES

-466 YTLAS
+466 YTLAA
-471 DRGNEKIASICD
+471 DRGNERIASICD

-527 LDVFSISAISIPEVK
+527 LDVFSMSAISIPEVK
-542 KMIISLDKSECAM
+542 KMIISLDKPECAM
-555 LAKRVLTLSTS
+555 LAKRVLSLSTA

>member
-20 YLFEKKE
+20 YLFEKKDL
-27 VEINKC
+27 EINKC

-40 EKAKLIEG
+40 EKVKLIEG
-48 RNKTKEQ
+48 RNKAKEQ

-105 LSRGIEVYRQILSD
+105 LSKGIEVYRQILSE

-130 DLADIADRWIRNLLG
+130 DLADIADRWIRNILG
-145 EKILE
+145 EKIIE
-150 LSEVPENSIIVARDL
+150 LSDIPQNSIIVARDL

-204 VGIGSIIKEIKSI
+204 VGIGSIIKEIKPHAD
-217 SNKGNDLSII
+217 DLTII

-237 EPTEKSI
+237 EPSEKSI

-249 LKEEFDKSRALLK
+249 LKEEFDKNRALLK
-262 EYAHR
+262 EFAHR

-343 IGGDKHLPYLDMPV
+343 IGGDKHLPYLDMPN

-372 DKPAIIKTQF
+372 DRQSIIKTQF

-403 IEELRKAKA
+403 LEELRKAKA

-424 NITFNESLELGI
+424 NIAFNEALELGI
-436 MIETPSVIFR
+436 MIETPSVVFKS
-446 AESFARES
+446 ESFARES

-466 YTLAS
+466 YTLAA
-471 DRGNEKIASICD
+471 DRGNERIASICD

-527 LDVFSISAISIPEVK
+527 LDVFSMSAISIPEVK
-542 KMIISLDKSECAM
+542 KMIISLDKPECAM
-555 LAKRVLTLSTS
+555 LAKRVLSLSTA

>member
-27 VEINKC
+27 IEINKC

-40 EKAKLIEG
+40 EKAKLIEA
-48 RNKTKEQ
+48 RDKTKEQ
-55 LQKIRETTAKK
+55 LQKIRENTAKK

-105 LSRGIEVYRQILSD
+105 LSKGIEVYRQILSD

-130 DLADIADRWIRNLLG
+130 DLADIADRWIRNILG
-145 EKILE
+145 ETIVE
-150 LSEVPENSIIVARDL
+150 LSDIPKNSIIIARDL

-204 VGIGSIIKEIKSI
+204 VGIGSIIKDIKAIKTKSDI
-217 SNKGNDLSII
+217 TII

-237 EPTEKSI
+237 EPSEKSI
-244 EECKK
+244 EECEK
-249 LKEEFDKSRALLK
+249 LKVEFDKNRALLK
-262 EYAHR
+262 EFAHR

-372 DKPAIIKTQF
+372 DRQSIIKTQF

-403 IEELRKAKA
+403 LEELRKAKA

-418 LELIKE
+418 LELMKE
-424 NITFNESLELGI
+424 NVAFNEALELGI
-436 MIETPSVIFR
+436 MIETPSVVFKS
-446 AESFARES
+446 ESFARES

-466 YTLAS
+466 YTLAA

-527 LDVFSISAISIPEVK
+527 LDVFSMSAISIPEVK
-542 KMIISLDKSECAM
+542 KMIISLDKPECAM
-555 LAKRVLTLSTS
+555 LAKRVLSLSTS

>member
-1 MEKRITGI
+1 MERKITGI
-9 AVSPGIAIGKV
+9 GVSPGIAIGKV

-40 EKAKLIEG
+40 EKIKLIEA

-105 LSRGIEVYRQILSD
+105 LSKGIEVYRQILSD

-150 LSEVPENSIIVARDL
+150 LSDVPPNSIIIARDL

-204 VGIGSIIKEIKSI
+204 VGIGSIMKDINPSDD
-217 SNKGNDLSII
+217 DLTII

-237 EPTEKSI
+237 EPSEKSI
-244 EECKK
+244 EECEK
-249 LKEEFDKSRALLK
+249 LKDEFDRNRALLK
-262 EYAHR
+262 EFAHR

-372 DKPAIIKTQF
+372 DRQSIIKTQF

-403 IEELRKAKA
+403 MEELRKAKA

-418 LELIKE
+418 LELVKE
-424 NITFNESLELGI
+424 NIAFNETLELGI
-436 MIETPSVIFR
+436 MIETPSVVFKS
-446 AESFARES
+446 ESFARES

-466 YTLAS
+466 YTLAA

-527 LDVFSISAISIPEVK
+527 LDVFSMSAISIPEVK
-542 KMIISLDKSECAM
+542 KMIISLDKPECAM
-555 LAKRVLTLSTS
+555 LAKRVLSLSTS

-574 RFMEIHERGDT
+574 RFMEIHERGET

>member
-9 AVSPGIAIGKV
+9 AVSPGIAIGKI

-27 VEINKC
+27 IEINKC

-40 EKAKLIEG
+40 EKAKLLEA

-105 LSRGIEVYRQILSD
+105 LSKGIEVYRQILSD

-130 DLADIADRWIRNLLG
+130 DLADIADRWIRNILG
-145 EKILE
+145 ETIVE
-150 LSEVPENSIIVARDL
+150 LSDIPKNSIIIARDL

-204 VGIGSIIKEIKSI
+204 VGIGSIIKDIKDI
-217 SNKGNDLSII
+217 KTKKDLTII

-237 EPTEKSI
+237 EPSEKSI
-244 EECKK
+244 EECEK
-249 LKEEFDKSRALLK
+249 LKIEFDKNRALLK
-262 EYAHR
+262 EFAHR
-267 DAISKDGTKIRVY
+267 DAVSKDGTKIRVY

-343 IGGDKHLPYLDMPV
+343 IGGDKHLPYLDMPA

-372 DKPAIIKTQF
+372 DRQSIIKTQF

-403 IEELRKAKA
+403 LEELRKAKA

-418 LELIKE
+418 LELMKE
-424 NITFNESLELGI
+424 NVAFNEALELGI
-436 MIETPSVIFR
+436 MIETPSVVFKS
-446 AESFARES
+446 ESFARES

-466 YTLAS
+466 YTLAA

-527 LDVFSISAISIPEVK
+527 LDVFSMSAISIPEVK
-542 KMIISLDKSECAM
+542 KMIISLDKPECAM
-555 LAKRVLTLSTS
+555 LAKRVLSLSTS

>member
-27 VEINKC
+27 IEINKC

-40 EKAKLIEG
+40 EKAKLIEA

-55 LQKIRETTAKK
+55 LQKIRENTAKK

-105 LSRGIEVYRQILSD
+105 LSKGIEVYRQILSD

-130 DLADIADRWIRNLLG
+130 DLADIADRWIRNILG
-145 EKILE
+145 ETIVE
-150 LSEVPENSIIVARDL
+150 LSDIPKNSIIIARDL

-204 VGIGSIIKEIKSI
+204 VGIGSIIKDIKAIKTKSDI
-217 SNKGNDLSII
+217 SII
-227 LNGNTGGVII
+227 VNGNTGGVII
-237 EPTEKSI
+237 EPSEKSI
-244 EECKK
+244 EECEK
-249 LKEEFDKSRALLK
+249 LKVEFDRNRALLK
-262 EYAHR
+262 EFAHR

-372 DKPAIIKTQF
+372 DRQSIIKTQF

-403 IEELRKAKA
+403 LEELRKAKA

-418 LELIKE
+418 LELMKE
-424 NITFNESLELGI
+424 NVAFNEALELGI
-436 MIETPSVIFR
+436 MIETPSVVFKS
-446 AESFARES
+446 ESFARES

-466 YTLAS
+466 YTLAA

-527 LDVFSISAISIPEVK
+527 LDVFSMSAISIPEVK
-542 KMIISLDKSECAM
+542 KMIISLDKPECAM
-555 LAKRVLTLSTS
+555 LAKRVLSLSTS

-574 RFMEIHERGDT
+574 RFMEIHERGET

>member
-9 AVSPGIAIGKV
+9 GVSPGIAIGKV
-20 YLFEKKE
+20 YLLVKKDI
-27 VEINKC
+27 VILKC
-33 PCKNPEE
+33 PCKDVSEE
-40 EKAKLIEG
+40 QGKLLDA
-48 RNKTKEQ
+48 RNKTRDQ
-55 LQKIRETTAKK
+55 LIKIRETTAKK

-86 LLQEVNDIITDEK
+86 LLEEVNNIIADDK
-99 VSADYA
+99 VCAEYA
-105 LSRGIEVYRQILSD
+105 LSQGIEIYTKMLSE
-119 VQDEY
+119 VEDEY

-130 DLADIADRWIRNLLG
+130 DLIDISDRWIRNIQG
-145 EKILE
+145 EDIVDVSNLPKD
-150 LSEVPENSIIVARDL
+150 SIVIARDL
-165 TPSDTANLNLE
+165 TPSDTANLDLD
-176 NTLGF
+176 NTLAF
-181 ITEIGGR
+181 VTEIGGR

-199 EIPAV
+199 ELPAV
-204 VGIGSIIKEIKSI
+204 VGVGDNLKDLENNQIIIV
-217 SNKGNDLSII
+217 
-227 LNGNTGGVII
+227 NGNTGSVIVN
-237 EPTEKSI
+237 PTKESI
-244 EECKK
+244 DECLK
-249 LKEEFDKSRALLK
+249 LKDEFDKKRALLK
-262 EYAHR
+262 EYAHK

-288 LGGALKNGAD
+288 LGGVLKNGAD

-307 LFMENTDFPTEEEQ
+307 LFMENTDFPTEDEQ

-327 VVEAMSG
+327 VAVAMSG

-343 IGGDKHLPYLDMPV
+343 IGGDKYLPYLDMPK

-372 DKPAIIKTQF
+372 DKTSIIRTQF

-387 ASAFGKV
+387 ASAFGKIKV
-394 KIMLPMIVS
+394 MLPMIVS

-412 IFNDCK
+412 IFNECK
-418 LELIKE
+418 LELMKE
-424 NITFNESLELGI
+424 NIAFNEALELGM
-436 MIETPSVIFR
+436 MIETPSVVFR
-446 AESFARES
+446 AEAFARES

-489 LIAIKMAID
+489 LIAIKMAIE
-498 GAHSSGI
+498 GAHASGI

-527 LDVFSISAISIPEVK
+527 LDVFSMSAISIPEVK
-542 KMIISLDKSECAM
+542 KMIISLEKSECQM
-555 LAKRVLTLSTS
+555 LAKRVLSLDTA

-574 RFMEIHERGDT
+574 RFIEIHEKGGT

>member
-9 AVSPGIAIGKV
+9 GVSPGIAIGKV
-20 YLFEKKE
+20 YLFLKKDL
-27 VEINKC
+27 VISKC
-33 PCKNPEE
+33 PCKEVVSE
-40 EKAKLIEG
+40 QAKLLEA

-55 LQKIRETTAKK
+55 LIKIREATAKK

-79 TLLEDED
+79 TLLEDDD
-86 LLQEVNDIITDEK
+86 LLEEVNNIIADDK
-99 VSADYA
+99 VCAEYA
-105 LSRGIEVYRQILSD
+105 LSQGIEVYTKILSE
-119 VQDEY
+119 VEDEY

-130 DLADIADRWIRNLLG
+130 DLVDISDRWIRNIQG
-145 EKILE
+145 EDIVDVSNLPKD
-150 LSEVPENSIIVARDL
+150 SIVIARDL
-165 TPSDTANLNLE
+165 TPSDTANLDLD
-176 NTLGF
+176 NTLAF
-181 ITEIGGR
+181 VTEIGGR

-199 EIPAV
+199 ELPAV
-204 VGIGSIIKEIKSI
+204 VGVGDNLKDVENDQIIIV
-217 SNKGNDLSII
+217 
-227 LNGNTGGVII
+227 NGNTGSVIVNPSK
-237 EPTEKSI
+237 ESI
-244 EECKK
+244 DECLK
-249 LKEEFDKSRALLK
+249 LKDEFDKKRALLK
-262 EYAHR
+262 EYAHK

-288 LGGALKNGAD
+288 LGGVLKNGAD

-307 LFMENTDFPTEEEQ
+307 LFMENTDFPTEDEQ

-327 VVEAMSG
+327 VAVAMSG

-343 IGGDKHLPYLDMPV
+343 IGGDKYLPYLEMPK

-372 DKPAIIKTQF
+372 DKTSIIRTQF

-387 ASAFGKV
+387 ASAFGKIKV
-394 KIMLPMIVS
+394 MLPMIVS

-412 IFNDCK
+412 IFNECK
-418 LELIKE
+418 LELMKE
-424 NITFNESLELGI
+424 NIPFNEALELGM
-436 MIETPSVIFR
+436 MIETPSVVFR
-446 AESFARES
+446 AEAFARES

-471 DRGNEKIASICD
+471 DRGNEKIAAICD

-489 LIAIKMAID
+489 LIAIKMAIE
-498 GAHSSGI
+498 GAHASGI

-527 LDVFSISAISIPEVK
+527 LDVFSMSAISIPEVK
-542 KMIISLDKSECAM
+542 KMIISLEKSECQM
-555 LAKRVLTLSTS
+555 LAKRVLSLDTA

-574 RFMEIHERGDT
+574 RFIEVHEKGGT